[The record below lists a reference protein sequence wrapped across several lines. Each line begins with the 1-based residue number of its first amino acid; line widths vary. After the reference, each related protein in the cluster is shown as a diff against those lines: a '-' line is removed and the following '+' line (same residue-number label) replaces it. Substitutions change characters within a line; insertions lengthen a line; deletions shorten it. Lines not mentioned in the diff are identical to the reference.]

1 MKIIVDEMPKV
12 PSECIL
18 SRLRH
23 DDWVCSKYEGCICN
37 VDTCDLLKPIT
48 DYVFEERVAENITKR
63 IQVKDTNVNR

>member
-1 MKIIVDEMPKV
+1 MPKV
-12 PSECIL
+12 SSECIL

-48 DYVFEERVAENITKR
+48 DYVLEECVTDNITNR
-63 IQVKDTNVNR
+63 IPLKDTNDNR